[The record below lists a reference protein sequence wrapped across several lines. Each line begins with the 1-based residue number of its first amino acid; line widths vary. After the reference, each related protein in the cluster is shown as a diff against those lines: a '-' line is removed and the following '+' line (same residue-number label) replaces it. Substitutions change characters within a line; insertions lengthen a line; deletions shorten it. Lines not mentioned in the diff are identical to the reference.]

1 MRADTYDG
9 YGEQNWRYNRGD
21 YALAYSA
28 PYYSARFLFSA
39 KAAPAY
45 EKKYDVYF
53 QNANVPGNDE
63 YELGYNRGNPS
74 H

>member
-1 MRADTYDG
+1 MYCERIGVEQVMRADTYDG
-9 YGEQNWRYNRGD
+9 YGEQNWRYFFLLD
-21 YALAYSA
+21 Y
-28 PYYSARFLFSA
+28 FFSA
-39 KAAPAY
+39 KAAPSY

-53 QNANVPGNDE
+53 HNANVPCKYD

>member
-21 YALAYSA
+21 YAPAKST
-28 PYYSARFLFSA
+28 PYYP
-39 KAAPAY
+39 AAPAY
-45 EKKYDVYF
+45 EKKCDVYF
-53 QNANVPGNDE
+53 QNANVPRNDE